1 MPRVSERKLD
11 PQIEERTLKLL
22 YHLVGELNQENSRK
36 VLKALLTPEERLMLA
51 KRIGAILMI
60 SAGYNYKQL
69 DQILKIVPVTTN
81 KLKKQI
87 KQNQKIIRD
96 LLSILNEQETV
107 KEFYKG
113 VKEKTSQKS

>member
-11 PQIEERTLKLL
+11 PDIQEKSIKLL
-22 YHLVGELNQENSRK
+22 YHTIGELDSKTSRK

-51 KRIGAILMI
+51 KRISAILMI

-69 DQILKIVPVTTN
+69 DRILKLVPVTTN

-87 KQNQKIIRD
+87 KQNQKIIRN
-96 LLSILNEQETV
+96 LLTHLNEQEPV
-107 KEFYKG
+107 KEFYRK
-113 VKEKTSQKS
+113 VKEKSL